1 MLLVQYVLRKLSNQ
15 KTITMKIKNLFYLL
29 LALPL
34 AFAAC
39 EETPNEVEKPV
50 EKSPVLTLTSDAVLN
65 FDAEG
70 GEAEITYTLEN
81 AVEGTE
87 LTATCEADW
96 VEAVAGDKVRVTVA
110 ANEGDARETK
120 IVVAYGDKN
129 FEVAVKQ
136 AAKAEAPAKEYLYDE
151 VLAFG
156 ERISLAD
163 YGFPNN
169 YYLIGF
175 YNESGEILLGVVI
188 VGADGEDILQA
199 GTYTAANGGLMM
211 EGFELYVGETEEYFF
226 EGGDGTIVVGGD
238 IDGYTFDIELTD
250 ADAQNFHF
258 TFEGE
263 VIGMQLPGN
272 VLPTEPVN
280 FTAENL
286 DGEYYGT
293 EYSPTYNYY
302 VLLSDLGLDE
312 DGYSLPGGTYYQV
325 DLYSVEGTVDADGY
339 IHIPAGT
346 YVFDANDTMAE
357 WTLGNYYSGYFKI
370 NADGTAY
377 EGKGLYEAGQ
387 AVVTE
392 NSLVLTV
399 TINGVQH
406 TVTYNGAPKLYVG
419 TSGGG
424 SGENVEMEANYA
436 YANYFGDQYTPGYAD
451 NYYLFL
457 SDLGLDAE
465 GYEQANGT
473 YYRFDIYAPIS
484 ADNATKVPAGT
495 YTVDM
500 SDSGALW
507 TASLSYSAYFVLDEY
522 GWDYAANDY
531 PASGTIVVGEDGTI
545 VAEVTM
551 LMSGATHKVTYN
563 GGNIVVYDNSSSE
576 GGEGGD
582 DVYSTLTGDW
592 NCNLS
597 AHTLY
602 YEGYGDWY
610 EVGYQNWVIA
620 IMPNS
625 QEGDFVQFDLLASTS
640 DTSFAGEYTISDSLE
655 AYTAYPGYID
665 ASYLAGSWY
674 YKEDGVT
681 MAPFVDGWV
690 NVVDNGDG
698 TYTVEFDVWDD
709 CDYNLTGSWTGEI
722 HPASELQSV
731 TRSSSMKQFKSIVV
745 NEAAPVAKERIVAK
759 NVKKASAAAPAKG
772 LKLR

>member
-1 MLLVQYVLRKLSNQ
+1 
-15 KTITMKIKNLFYLL
+15 MKIKNLFYLL

-34 AFAAC
+34 VFAAC
-39 EETPNEVEKPV
+39 EKTPEPTPNQKEA
-50 EKSPVLTLTSDAVLN
+50 VLTLTSDAVLN
-65 FDAEG
+65 FGAEG
-70 GEAEITYTLEN
+70 GEAEITYNLQN
-81 AVEGTE
+81 PVEGTE
-87 LTATCEADW
+87 LTVACEANW

-110 ANEGDARETK
+110 ANDGEAREAK
-120 IVVAYGDKN
+120 IVVAYGDLN
-129 FEVAVKQ
+129 FEVTVKQ
-136 AAKAEAPAKEYLYDE
+136 AAKAAKEYLYDE
-151 VLAFG
+151 VLVYG

-163 YGFPNN
+163 YGFPDN

-175 YNESGEILLGVVI
+175 YDESNQILLGVVI
-188 VGADGEDILQA
+188 VGAEGESILSA

-211 EGFELYVGETEEYFF
+211 EGMELYIGETEEYFF
-226 EGGDGTIVVGGD
+226 EGGNGTIVVGGD
-238 IDGYTFDIELTD
+238 IDGYTFDIELTN

-258 TFEGE
+258 TFEG
-263 VIGMQLPGN
+263 VINGMNLTGN
-272 VLPTEPVN
+272 LPTEDVN
-280 FTAENL
+280 MEATYL
-286 DGEYYGT
+286 GGEYYGI
-293 EYSPTYNYY
+293 EYSETYNYY
-302 VLLSDLGLDE
+302 LLLSDKGIGE
-312 DGYSLPGGTYYQV
+312 DGYVIPYGTYYQV
-325 DLYSVEGTVDADGY
+325 DLYGLEGEVDEEGY
-339 IHIPAGT
+339 IHVPAGT
-346 YVFDANDTMAE
+346 YTFDANDTTAE
-357 WTLGNYYSGYFKI
+357 WTMGNYYSGYSKV
-370 NADGTAY
+370 NGDGTAY
-377 EGKGLYEAGQ
+377 DAQSGFEAGQ

-392 NSLVLTV
+392 NSLVLEV
-399 TINGVQH
+399 TIAGVKH

-436 YANYFGDQYTPGYAD
+436 YANYFGDQYAPGTAD

-473 YYRFDIYAPIS
+473 YYRFDIYAPIT
-484 ADNATKVPAGT
+484 ADNATKIPAGT

-500 SDSGALW
+500 TDSGAHW
-507 TASLSYSAYFVLDEY
+507 TATLSYSAYFILDEY
-522 GWDYAANDY
+522 GWDYVSNDY
-531 PASGTIVVGEDGTI
+531 PASGTVVVGEDGTI

-563 GGNIVVYDNSSSE
+563 GGNIEVFDNSSS
-576 GGEGGD
+576 GGGD
-582 DVYSTLTGDW
+582 DVVYSTLTGDW

-602 YEGYGDWY
+602 YQSYGDWY

-625 QEGDFVQFDLLASTS
+625 QAGDFVQFDLLAGADSF
-640 DTSFAGEYTISDSLE
+640 TSFAGEYTISDSLD

-665 ASYLAGSWY
+665 DGYLAGAWY

-690 NVVDNGDG
+690 DIVDNGDG
-698 TYTVEFDVWDD
+698 TYTVSFDVYDD
-709 CDYNLTGSWTGEI
+709 ADYNLTGSWTGEI
-722 HPASELQSV
+722 ASAAELQSA
-731 TRSSSMKQFKSIVV
+731 TRSSSMKQLNSIVV

-759 NVKKASAAAPAKG
+759 NIKMAAAAAPAKG

>member
-1 MLLVQYVLRKLSNQ
+1 
-15 KTITMKIKNLFYLL
+15 MKIKNLFYLL

-34 AFAAC
+34 VFAAC
-39 EETPNEVEKPV
+39 NETPDVPPTPEAKP
-50 EKSPVLTLTSDAVLN
+50 SLTLTSDAVLN
-65 FDAEG
+65 FGAEG
-70 GEAEITYTLEN
+70 GEAEITYNLQN
-81 AVEGTE
+81 PVEGTE
-87 LTATCEADW
+87 LTVACEADW
-96 VEAVAGDKVRVTVA
+96 VEAVAGDKVRVTVG
-110 ANEGDARETK
+110 ANDGEAREAK
-120 IVVAYGDKN
+120 IVVAYGDLN

-136 AAKAEAPAKEYLYDE
+136 AAKAAKEYLYDE
-151 VLAFG
+151 VLVYG

-163 YGFPNN
+163 YGFPDN

-175 YNESGEILLGVVI
+175 YDESNQILLGVVI
-188 VGADGEDILQA
+188 VGAEGESILSA

-211 EGFELYVGETEEYFF
+211 EGMELYIGETEEYFF
-226 EGGDGTIVVGGD
+226 EGGNGTIVVGGD
-238 IDGYTFDIELTD
+238 IDGYTFDIELTN

-258 TFEGE
+258 TFEG
-263 VIGMQLPGN
+263 VINGMNLKGN
-272 VLPTEPVN
+272 LPTEDVN
-280 FTAENL
+280 MEATYL
-286 DGEYYGT
+286 GGEYYGT
-293 EYSPTYNYY
+293 DYSETYNYY
-302 VLLSDLGLDE
+302 LLLSDKGIGE
-312 DGYSLPGGTYYQV
+312 DGYVIPYGTYYQV
-325 DLYSVEGTVDADGY
+325 DLYGLEGEVDEEGY
-339 IHIPAGT
+339 IHVPAGT
-346 YVFDANDTMAE
+346 YTFDANDTTAE
-357 WTLGNYYSGYFKI
+357 WTMGNYYSGYSKV
-370 NADGTAY
+370 NGDGTAY
-377 EGKGLYEAGQ
+377 DAQSGFEAGQ

-392 NSLVLTV
+392 NSLVLEV
-399 TINGVQH
+399 TIAGVKH

-419 TSGGG
+419 GSGGG
-424 SGENVEMEANYA
+424 SGENVEMEAEYA
-436 YANYFGDQYTPGYAD
+436 YANYFGDQYTPGVAD

-495 YTVDM
+495 YTIDM
-500 SDSGALW
+500 TDSGALW

-522 GWDYAANDY
+522 GWDYVSNDY
-531 PASGTIVVGEDGTI
+531 PASGTVVVGEDGSI

-563 GGNIVVYDNSSSE
+563 GGNIEVFDNSSS
-576 GGEGGD
+576 GGGD
-582 DVYSTLTGDW
+582 DVVYSTLTGDW

-602 YEGYGDWY
+602 YQSYGDWY

-625 QEGDFVQFDLLASTS
+625 QAGDFVQFDLLAGADSV
-640 DTSFAGEYTISDSLE
+640 TSFAGEYTISDSLD

-665 ASYLAGSWY
+665 DGYLAGAWY

-690 NVVDNGDG
+690 DIVDNGDG
-698 TYTVEFDVWDD
+698 TYTVEFDVYDD
-709 CDYNLTGSWTGEI
+709 ADYNLTGSWTGEI
-722 HPASELQSV
+722 ASAAELQSA
-731 TRSSSMKQFKSIVV
+731 TRSGSMKQLNSIVV

-759 NVKKASAAAPAKG
+759 NIKMAAAATPAKG

>member
-1 MLLVQYVLRKLSNQ
+1 MLLVQYMLRKLSNQ

-34 AFAAC
+34 VFAAC
-39 EETPNEVEKPV
+39 NETPDVPPTPEAKP
-50 EKSPVLTLTSDAVLN
+50 SLTLTSDAVLN
-65 FDAEG
+65 FGAKG
-70 GEAEITYTLEN
+70 GEAEITYNLQN
-81 AVEGTE
+81 PVEGTE
-87 LTATCEADW
+87 LTVACEADW

-110 ANEGDARETK
+110 ANDGEAREAK
-120 IVVAYGDKN
+120 IVVAYGDLN

-136 AAKAEAPAKEYLYDE
+136 AAKAAKEYLYDE
-151 VLAFG
+151 VLVYG

-163 YGFPNN
+163 YGFPDN

-175 YNESGEILLGVVI
+175 YDESGEILLGVVI
-188 VGADGEDILQA
+188 VGAEGESILSA

-211 EGFELYVGETEEYFF
+211 EGMELYIGETEEYFF
-226 EGGDGTIVVGGD
+226 EGGNGTIVVGGD
-238 IDGYTFDIELTD
+238 IDGYTFDIELTN

-258 TFEGE
+258 TFEG
-263 VIGMQLPGN
+263 VINGMNLTGN
-272 VLPTEPVN
+272 LPTEDVN
-280 FTAENL
+280 MEATYL
-286 DGEYYGT
+286 GGEYYGI
-293 EYSPTYNYY
+293 EYSETYNYY
-302 VLLSDLGLDE
+302 LLLSDKGIGE
-312 DGYSLPGGTYYQV
+312 DGYVIPYGTYYQV
-325 DLYSVEGTVDADGY
+325 DLYGLEGEVDEEGY
-339 IHIPAGT
+339 IHVPAGT
-346 YVFDANDTMAE
+346 YTFDANDTTAE
-357 WTLGNYYSGYFKI
+357 WTMGNYYSRYSKVNG
-370 NADGTAY
+370 DGTAY
-377 EGKGLYEAGQ
+377 DAQSGFEAGQ

-392 NSLVLTV
+392 NSIVLEV
-399 TINGVQH
+399 TIAGVKH

-419 TSGGG
+419 TNGGG
-424 SGENVEMEANYA
+424 SSENVEMEAEYA
-436 YANYFGDQYTPGYAD
+436 YANYFGDQYTPGVAD

-495 YTVDM
+495 YTIDM
-500 SDSGALW
+500 TDSGALW
-507 TASLSYSAYFVLDEY
+507 TASLSYSAYFILDEY
-522 GWDYAANDY
+522 GWDYVSNDY
-531 PASGTIVVGEDGTI
+531 PASGTVVVGEDGTI

-563 GGNIVVYDNSSSE
+563 GGNIVVYDNSSS
-576 GGEGGD
+576 GGGD
-582 DVYSTLTGDW
+582 DVVYSTLTGDW

-602 YEGYGDWY
+602 YQSYGDWY

-625 QEGDFVQFDLLASTS
+625 QAGDFVQFDLLAGADSV
-640 DTSFAGEYTISDSLE
+640 TSFAGEYTISDSLD

-665 ASYLAGSWY
+665 DGYLAGAWY

-690 NVVDNGDG
+690 DIVDNGDG
-698 TYTVEFDVWDD
+698 TYTVEFDVYDD
-709 CDYNLTGSWTGEI
+709 ADYNLTGSWTGEI
-722 HPASELQSV
+722 ASAAELQSV
-731 TRSSSMKQFKSIVV
+731 TRSSSMKQLNSIVV

-759 NVKKASAAAPAKG
+759 NIKMAAAAAPAKG

>member
-1 MLLVQYVLRKLSNQ
+1 
-15 KTITMKIKNLFYLL
+15 MKIKNLFYLL

-39 EETPNEVEKPV
+39 EETPEPTPNQKEA
-50 EKSPVLTLTSDAVLN
+50 VLTLTSEAVLN

-87 LTATCEADW
+87 LTASCEANW

-110 ANEGDARETK
+110 ANEGEAREAK
-120 IVVAYGDKN
+120 VVVAYGNKS

-151 VLAFG
+151 VLAYA
-156 ERISLAD
+156 ERIPLAE
-163 YGFPNN
+163 YGFPDN

-175 YNESGEILLGVVI
+175 YDESGEILLGVVI
-188 VGADGEDILQA
+188 VGAEGESILQA
-199 GTYTAANGGLMM
+199 GTYTVANGGLMI
-211 EGFELYVGETEEYFF
+211 EGFELYIGETKEYFF

-250 ADAQNFHF
+250 ADDQNFHF
-258 TFEGE
+258 TFEG
-263 VIGMQLPGN
+263 VVNGMDLKGG
-272 VLPTEPVN
+272 LPTEAVN
-280 FTAENL
+280 LVLEDL
-286 DGEYYGT
+286 EGEYYGT
-293 EYSPTYNYY
+293 EYSDTYNYY
-302 VLLSDLGLDE
+302 VLLSDLGTNE
-312 DGYSLPGGTYYQV
+312 NGYAYAGGTYYYM
-325 DLYSVEGTVDADGY
+325 DLYSVEGEVDEEGY

-346 YVFDANDTMAE
+346 YIFDANDSTAE
-357 WTLGNYYSGYFKI
+357 WTMGNYYSEYAKV

-377 EGKGLYEAGQ
+377 EARSHYEAGQ

-392 NSLVLTV
+392 NGITLTV
-399 TINGVQH
+399 TISGVQH
-406 TVTYNGAPKLYVG
+406 TVTYNGTPKLYVG
-419 TSGGG
+419 TNGGG

-436 YANYFGDQYTPGYAD
+436 YANYFGDQYSPGVAD

-457 SDLGLDAE
+457 SDIGLDAD

-507 TASLSYSAYFVLDEY
+507 TATLSYSAYFVLDEY
-522 GWDYAANDY
+522 GWDYVSNDY

-563 GGNIVVYDNSSSE
+563 GGDIVVYDNSSS
-576 GGEGGD
+576 GEGGD
-582 DVYSTLTGDW
+582 GPYSTLLSDW

-602 YEGYGDWY
+602 YEYYADWY

-625 QEGDFVQFDLLASTS
+625 QEGDFVQFDILAGADS
-640 DTSFAGEYTISDSLE
+640 DTSFEGEYTISDSLG
-655 AYTAYPGYID
+655 AYTAYPGYLD
-665 ASYLAGSWY
+665 DGWMAGSWY

-690 NVVDNGDG
+690 EIVNNGDG

-709 CDYNLTGSWTGEI
+709 CDYNVTGKWTGEI
-722 HPASELQSV
+722 APASELQSA
-731 TRSSSMKQFKSIVV
+731 TRSSSMKQFNSIVV

-759 NVKKASAAAPAKG
+759 SVKASAPVKG
-772 LKLR
+772 LKIR

>member
-1 MLLVQYVLRKLSNQ
+1 
-15 KTITMKIKNLFYLL
+15 MKIKNLFYLL

-39 EETPNEVEKPV
+39 EETPSEIENPDA
-50 EKSPVLTLTSDAVLN
+50 VLTLTSDAILN
-65 FDAEG
+65 FGAEG
-70 GEAEITYTLEN
+70 GEAEITYTLQN
-81 AVEGTE
+81 PVEGTE
-87 LTATCEADW
+87 LTVSCDADW

-110 ANEGDARETK
+110 ANDVEEAREAK
-120 IVVAYGDKN
+120 VVVAYGEQS

-136 AAKAEAPAKEYLYDE
+136 AAKAAKTYIYNE
-151 VLAFG
+151 VLAYA
-156 ERISLAD
+156 ERVSLAD
-163 YGFPNN
+163 YGFPDN

-175 YNESGEILLGVVI
+175 YDESGDILLGVVI
-188 VGADGEDILQA
+188 VGADGESILSA
-199 GTYTAANGGLMM
+199 GTYTADNGGLMM

-238 IDGYTFDIELTD
+238 IEGYTFDIELTD

-258 TFEGE
+258 TFEG
-263 VIGMQLPGN
+263 VVNGMNLSGN
-272 VLPTEPVN
+272 LPTEDVN
-280 FTAENL
+280 MEATYL
-286 DGEYYGT
+286 GGTYYGT
-293 EYSPTYNYY
+293 EYSDTYNYY
-302 VLLSDLGLDE
+302 LSLSDIGYSE
-312 DGYSLPGGTYYQV
+312 DGYAQATGSYYII
-325 DLYSVEGTVDADGY
+325 DLYGIEGEVDEEGY
-339 IHIPAGT
+339 IHVPVGT
-346 YVFDANDTMAE
+346 YTFDANDTTAE
-357 WTLGNYYSGYFKI
+357 WTMGNYYSEYAKI
-370 NADGTAY
+370 NADGTDY
-377 EGKGLYEAGQ
+377 EARSRYEAGQ

-392 NSLVLTV
+392 NSLVLEV
-399 TINGVQH
+399 TIGGVKH

-424 SGENVEMEANYA
+424 SSENVEMEAEYA

-465 GYEQANGT
+465 GWEQANGT

-484 ADNATKVPAGT
+484 ADNATKIPAGT

-500 SDSGALW
+500 TDSGALW
-507 TASLSYSAYFVLDEY
+507 TATLSYSAYFVLDEY
-522 GWDYAANDY
+522 GWDYVSNDY
-531 PASGTIVVGEDGTI
+531 PESGTIVVGEDGSI

-563 GGNIVVYDNSSSE
+563 GGNIEIYDYSSS
-576 GGEGGD
+576 GEGGD

-602 YEGYGDWY
+602 YEFYGDWY
-610 EVGYQNWVIA
+610 EVGYQNWMIA

-625 QEGDFVQFDLLASTS
+625 KEGDFVQFDLLAGADSF
-640 DTSFAGEYTISDSLE
+640 TSFAGKYTISDSLD
-655 AYTAYPGYID
+655 AYTAGTGYID
-665 ASYLAGSWY
+665 YDGYMVGAWY

-690 NVVDNGDG
+690 DVVDNGDG
-698 TYTVEFDVWDD
+698 TFTVEFDVWDD
-709 CDYNLTGSWTGEI
+709 ADYNLTGKWTGEI
-722 HPASELQSV
+722 ASAAELQSV
-731 TRSSSMKQFKSIVV
+731 TRSSSMKQLNSIVV

-759 NVKKASAAAPAKG
+759 QIKKASVATPAKG

>member
-1 MLLVQYVLRKLSNQ
+1 MLLVQYMLRKLSNQ

-39 EETPNEVEKPV
+39 TENPDEPKPV
-50 EKSPVLTLTSDAVLN
+50 QKETVLTLTSDAVLN
-65 FDAEG
+65 FEAKG
-70 GEAEITYTLEN
+70 GEAEITYNLQN
-81 AVEGTE
+81 PVEGTE
-87 LTATCEADW
+87 LTVSCEADW

-110 ANEGDARETK
+110 ANEGDAREAK
-120 IVVAYGDKN
+120 VVVAYGDLN

-136 AAKAEAPAKEYLYDE
+136 AAKADAPAKEYLYDE
-151 VLAFG
+151 VLAYG
-156 ERISLAD
+156 ERIPLAD
-163 YGFPNN
+163 YGFPDN

-188 VGADGEDILQA
+188 VGADGESILQA

-258 TFEGE
+258 SFEG
-263 VIGMQLPGN
+263 VISGMDLNGD
-272 VLPTEPVN
+272 LPTEDVN
-280 FTAENL
+280 LEL
-286 DGEYYGT
+286 EVLEGEYYGT
-293 EYSPTYNYY
+293 EYSDTYNYY
-302 VLLSDLGLDE
+302 VLLSDLGTNE
-312 DGYSLPGGTYYQV
+312 SGYAYAGGTYYYM
-325 DLYSVEGTVDADGY
+325 DLYSIEGEVDEEGY
-339 IHIPAGT
+339 IHVPAGT
-346 YVFDANDTMAE
+346 YTFDADDTTAE
-357 WTLGNYYSGYFKI
+357 WTMGNYYSEYAKV

-377 EGKGLYEAGQ
+377 EARSHYEAGQ

-436 YANYFGDQYTPGYAD
+436 YANYFGDQYTPGYAV

-484 ADNATKVPAGT
+484 ADNATKIPAGT

-531 PASGTIVVGEDGTI
+531 PASGTIVVGEDGSI

-563 GGNIVVYDNSSSE
+563 GGDIVIYDNSSS
-576 GGEGGD
+576 EGGD

-602 YEGYGDWY
+602 YEFYGDWY
-610 EVGYQNWVIA
+610 EVGYQNWMIA

-625 QEGDFVQFDLLASTS
+625 QAGDFVQFDLLAGADSF
-640 DTSFAGEYTISDSLE
+640 TSFAGEYTISDSLGE
-655 AYTAYPGYID
+655 YTAYPGYID
-665 ASYLAGSWY
+665 SGYLAGAWY

-690 NVVDNGDG
+690 DVVDNGDG
-698 TYTVEFDVWDD
+698 TYTVEFDVYDD
-709 CDYNLTGSWTGEI
+709 ADYNVTGSWTGEI
-722 HPASELQSV
+722 ASASELQSV
-731 TRSSSMKQFKSIVV
+731 TRSSTMKQLKSIVV

-759 NVKKASAAAPAKG
+759 NVKKASVAAPAKG

>member
-1 MLLVQYVLRKLSNQ
+1 
-15 KTITMKIKNLFYLL
+15 MKIKNLFYLL

-34 AFAAC
+34 VFAAC
-39 EETPNEVEKPV
+39 NETPDVPPTPEAKP
-50 EKSPVLTLTSDAVLN
+50 SLTLTSDAVLN
-65 FDAEG
+65 FGAKG
-70 GEAEITYTLEN
+70 GEAEITYNLQN
-81 AVEGTE
+81 PVEGTE
-87 LTATCEADW
+87 LTVACEADW

-110 ANEGDARETK
+110 ANEGEAREAK
-120 IVVAYGDKN
+120 IVVAYGDLN

-136 AAKAEAPAKEYLYDE
+136 AAKAAKEYLYDE
-151 VLAFG
+151 VLVYG

-163 YGFPNN
+163 YGFPDN

-175 YNESGEILLGVVI
+175 YDESNQILLGVVI
-188 VGADGEDILQA
+188 VGAEGESILSA

-211 EGFELYVGETEEYFF
+211 EGMELYIGETEEYFF
-226 EGGDGTIVVGGD
+226 EGGNGTIVVGGD
-238 IDGYTFDIELTD
+238 IDGYTFDIELTN

-258 TFEGE
+258 TFEG
-263 VIGMQLPGN
+263 VINGMNLTGN
-272 VLPTEPVN
+272 LPTEDVN
-280 FTAENL
+280 MEATYL
-286 DGEYYGT
+286 GGEYYGIEYT
-293 EYSPTYNYY
+293 ETYNYY
-302 VLLSDLGLDE
+302 LLLSDKGIGE
-312 DGYSLPGGTYYQV
+312 DGYVIPYGTYYQV
-325 DLYSVEGTVDADGY
+325 DLYGLEGEVDEEGY
-339 IHIPAGT
+339 IHVPAGT
-346 YVFDANDTMAE
+346 YTFDANDTTAE
-357 WTLGNYYSGYFKI
+357 WTMGNYYSGYSKV
-370 NADGTAY
+370 NGDGTAY
-377 EGKGLYEAGQ
+377 DAQSGFEAGQ

-392 NSLVLTV
+392 NSLVLEV
-399 TINGVQH
+399 TIAGVKH

-419 TSGGG
+419 GNGGG
-424 SGENVEMEANYA
+424 SGENVEMEAEYA
-436 YANYFGDQYTPGYAD
+436 YAFYYGDQYAPGVAD

-495 YTVDM
+495 YTIDM
-500 SDSGALW
+500 TDSGALW
-507 TASLSYSAYFVLDEY
+507 TASLSYSAYFILDEY
-522 GWDYAANDY
+522 GWDYVSNDY
-531 PASGTIVVGEDGTI
+531 PASGTVVVGEDGTI

-563 GGNIVVYDNSSSE
+563 GGNIEVFDNSSS
-576 GGEGGD
+576 GGGD
-582 DVYSTLTGDW
+582 DVVYSTLTGDW

-602 YEGYGDWY
+602 YQSYGDWY

-625 QEGDFVQFDLLASTS
+625 QAGDFVQFDLLAGADSF
-640 DTSFAGEYTISDSLE
+640 TSFAGEYTISDSLD

-665 ASYLAGSWY
+665 DGYLAGAWY

-690 NVVDNGDG
+690 DIVDNGDG
-698 TYTVEFDVWDD
+698 TYTVEFDVYDD
-709 CDYNLTGSWTGEI
+709 ADYNLTGSWTGEI
-722 HPASELQSV
+722 ASAAELQSA
-731 TRSSSMKQFKSIVV
+731 TRSSSMKQLNSIVV

-759 NVKKASAAAPAKG
+759 QIKLAAAAPAKG

>member
-1 MLLVQYVLRKLSNQ
+1 
-15 KTITMKIKNLFYLL
+15 MKIKNLFYLL

-34 AFAAC
+34 VFAAC
-39 EETPNEVEKPV
+39 NETPDVPPTPEAKP
-50 EKSPVLTLTSDAVLN
+50 SLTLTSDAVLN
-65 FDAEG
+65 FGANG
-70 GEAEITYTLEN
+70 GEAEITYNLQN
-81 AVEGTE
+81 PVEGTE
-87 LTATCEADW
+87 LTVACEADW

-110 ANEGDARETK
+110 ANEGEAREAK
-120 IVVAYGDKN
+120 VVVAYGDLN

-136 AAKAEAPAKEYLYDE
+136 AAKAAKEYLYDE
-151 VLAFG
+151 VLVYG

-163 YGFPNN
+163 YGFPDN

-175 YNESGEILLGVVI
+175 YDESNQILLGVVI
-188 VGADGEDILQA
+188 VGAEGESILSA

-211 EGFELYVGETEEYFF
+211 EGMELYIGETEEYFF
-226 EGGDGTIVVGGD
+226 EGGNGTIVVGGD
-238 IDGYTFDIELTD
+238 IDGYTFDIELTN

-258 TFEGE
+258 TFEG
-263 VIGMQLPGN
+263 VINGMNLTGN
-272 VLPTEPVN
+272 LPTEDVN
-280 FTAENL
+280 MEATYL
-286 DGEYYGT
+286 GGEYYGI
-293 EYSPTYNYY
+293 EYSETYNYY
-302 VLLSDLGLDE
+302 LLLSDKGIGE
-312 DGYSLPGGTYYQV
+312 DGYVIPYGTYYQV
-325 DLYSVEGTVDADGY
+325 DLYGLEGEVDEEGY
-339 IHIPAGT
+339 IHVPAGT
-346 YVFDANDTMAE
+346 YTFDANDTTAE
-357 WTLGNYYSGYFKI
+357 WTMGNYYFGYSKV
-370 NADGTAY
+370 NGDGTAY
-377 EGKGLYEAGQ
+377 DAQSGFEAGQ

-392 NSLVLTV
+392 NSLVLEV
-399 TINGVQH
+399 TIAGVKH

-424 SGENVEMEANYA
+424 SGENVEMEAEYA
-436 YANYFGDQYTPGYAD
+436 YANYFGDQYTPGVAD

-495 YTVDM
+495 YTIDM
-500 SDSGALW
+500 TDSGALW
-507 TASLSYSAYFVLDEY
+507 TASLSYSAYFILDEY
-522 GWDYAANDY
+522 GWDYVSNDY
-531 PASGTIVVGEDGTI
+531 PASGTVVVGEDGTI

-563 GGNIVVYDNSSSE
+563 GGNIVVFDNSSS
-576 GGEGGD
+576 GGGD
-582 DVYSTLTGDW
+582 DVVYSTLTGDW

-602 YEGYGDWY
+602 YQSYGDWY

-625 QEGDFVQFDLLASTS
+625 QAGDFVQFDLLAGADSF
-640 DTSFAGEYTISDSLE
+640 TSFAGEYTISDSLD

-665 ASYLAGSWY
+665 DGYLAGAWY

-690 NVVDNGDG
+690 DIVDNGDG
-698 TYTVEFDVWDD
+698 TYTVEFDVYDD
-709 CDYNLTGSWTGEI
+709 ADYNLTGSWTGEI
-722 HPASELQSV
+722 ASAAELQSV
-731 TRSSSMKQFKSIVV
+731 TRSSSMKQFNSIVV

-759 NVKKASAAAPAKG
+759 QIKKASAAAPAKG